1 MQVRTSLQTDNHA
14 STPPLSF
21 FTGRMSF
28 LPPNQQRQS
37 TEGMCVCMCVC
48 TPVRITHCL
57 KYNLKLPVGHLDNF
71 IVPPSSKLLEQVIAP
86 GAARRYV
93 PADGSSTRSG
103 STSVR
108 GRVRSPHMAKLQ
120 AASLPIAYRA
130 AAPWDR
136 QMDRRTGRAMR
147 NKLEGSKSD
156 ALASAPPRLTH
167 RRASSQLITSQR
179 KPSATAV
186 SQSNTLGVAAVE
198 TRVAHTHTHAH
209 AHTHFCTDFRF

>member
-1 MQVRTSLQTDNHA
+1 M
-14 STPPLSF
+14 P
-21 FTGRMSF
+21 F

-86 GAARRYV
+86 GASRRYV

-198 TRVAHTHTHAH
+198 TRVAHTHTRARTHARTH